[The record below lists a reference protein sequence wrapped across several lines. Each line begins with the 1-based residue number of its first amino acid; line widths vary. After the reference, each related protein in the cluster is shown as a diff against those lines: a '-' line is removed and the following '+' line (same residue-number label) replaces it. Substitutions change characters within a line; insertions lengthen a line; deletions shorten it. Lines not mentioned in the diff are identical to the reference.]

1 MSSAMAMLML
11 ALVAARRQPDVA
23 SGPDLGN
30 DLLPGGLSVNAAV
43 EQAALGE
50 EQDAA
55 KKWNAETY
63 QAQSTWMEEYK
74 EVKEGEQE
82 TKEELAY
89 QLPPLQLLRG
99 SAPATPAPAAA
110 AAAAAAPAVSAQLR
124 ARAPVALPNT
134 APANSAPADAPAVNL
149 PVVLLDTSAGGI
161 ALRVRTDKAP
171 KSGQEFLDLVGR
183 KLYDG
188 CVFYRAE
195 SFVVQGGLRT
205 ASGEVRQNPI
215 GPFALETALKNT
227 RGTVALARWSDPTSA
242 TGEFFIN
249 LQDNTNLDATGPD
262 TGFGVFAEVIE
273 GMEVAE
279 KISREPVHDGQGM
292 HMLDAPVVIRSAR
305 AA

>member
-1 MSSAMAMLML
+1 MGSATAMIML
-11 ALVAARRQPDVA
+11 ATLVAARRQPIVA
-23 SGPDLGN
+23 SGSDE
-30 DLLPGGLSVNAAV
+30 LPGGLTVDAAV
-43 EQAALGE
+43 EQAALQE

-55 KKWNAETY
+55 KKWNAETQ
-63 QAQSTWMEEYK
+63 QAQATWMEEYK

-82 TKEELAY
+82 TKEELVY

-99 SAPATPAPAAA
+99 SAPAKAPAAA
-110 AAAAAAPAVSAQLR
+110 PASAQLA

-134 APANSAPADAPAVNL
+134 APAAPADVPAANL

-215 GPFALETALKNT
+215 GPFALETALKNK
-227 RGTVALARWSDPTSA
+227 RGTVALARWSDPQSA